1 MEEKRFVNSYTNTCS
16 FAGIKP
22 IMVDLPYP
30 PVMVRGKEPGL
41 CQSAQRGLLRPGV

>member
-30 PVMVRGKEPGL
+30 PVMVRERN
-41 CQSAQRGLLRPGV
+41 QAYANLLSVDYCGPVC